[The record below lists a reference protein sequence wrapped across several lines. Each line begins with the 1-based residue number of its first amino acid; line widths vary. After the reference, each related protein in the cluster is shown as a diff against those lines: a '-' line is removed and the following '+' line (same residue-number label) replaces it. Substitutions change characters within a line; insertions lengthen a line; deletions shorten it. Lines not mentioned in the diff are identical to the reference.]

1 MKRSLKKIF
10 ALGLVLALCLGCVG
24 MVSAAEEYINEV
36 TDVTVATG
44 YTVDFGEEAVP
55 GKYSNIEKFTLT
67 FPGTVGTEY
76 VVFLLNGESNAV
88 PANGN
93 IRYIDQKSG
102 ETTMEFTVYP
112 DDLTAPGDYALHI
125 ATGSDYIENVVT
137 FKVIYDPPYE
147 LGDVNSDG
155 KITSS
160 DAVLVLKYKA
170 QLIEFDAIQ
179 LKAADTNR
187 SGAIE
192 TTDAVLILKYY
203 AQLIDEF

>member
-24 MVSAAEEYINEV
+24 MASAAEEYINEV
-36 TDVTVATG
+36 TDVAVASG
-44 YTVDFGEEAVP
+44 YTVSFGEEAVD

-67 FPGTVGTEY
+67 FTGTAGTEY
-76 VVFLLNGESNAV
+76 VVFLLNGENNAV

-125 ATGSDYIENVVT
+125 ATGSDYIEDVVT
-137 FKVIYDPPYE
+137 FKIPQPPYT
-147 LGDVNSDG
+147 LGDVDDSG
-155 KITSS
+155 
-160 DAVLVLKYKA
+160 LVDLP
-170 QLIEFDAIQ
+170 
-179 LKAADTNR
+179 
-187 SGAIE
+187 
-192 TTDAVLILKYY
+192 DAVLILKHIAELTDLGGTQFNAADVNKDGVVDLPDAVLVMKYI
-203 AQLIDEF
+203 AELISSF